1 MVGYHSD
8 LKKGSSDIGYNVMSL
23 ENIILSEISQ
33 RKKDK
38 YIIHLYEVPSI
49 GRFIKAERRLE
60 VTRDW
65 KGSRESLLNGYRGS
79 VWGDEKVLEIDGGD
93 DRITA

>member
-1 MVGYHSD
+1 MWYIHTVGYHST

-38 YIIHLYEVPSI
+38 YIIHLYEVTSI
-49 GRFIKAERRLE
+49 GKFIKNRKEIGGYQGPE
-60 VTRDW
+60 GK
-65 KGSRESLLNGYRGS
+65 KG
-79 VWGDEKVLEIDGGD
+79 VF
-93 DRITA
+93 A